1 MPINSKEREGYF
13 MSFHQGA
20 PTPHNEAHPG
30 DFAKTVLMPGD
41 PLRAKYVAETYL
53 EHAKCVNQVRGML
66 AYTGEYKGCPISI
79 MGSGMGIPSMG
90 IYSYELFAF
99 YDVDNIIRIGTAGAA
114 SDEIQLMDVIL
125 ADRAYSTSDYA
136 LIQSGFTGNC
146 LPASSELNAIITKTA
161 KTTDLHLVTG
171 AVSSGGVF
179 YRENIHRD
187 PEAFMGEV
195 KALEMESFAL
205 FANAKALGKKAT
217 CLVTITD
224 NQRTG
229 ELLTPEQRKTHL
241 GNMFTLAL
249 ESGIKM

>member
-1 MPINSKEREGYF
+1 

-20 PTPHNEAHPG
+20 PTTHNEAQPG

-41 PLRAKYVAETYL
+41 PLRAKYIAENYL
-53 EHAKCVNQVRGML
+53 ENPKCVNQVRGML
-66 AYTGEYKGCPISI
+66 AYTGQYKGCPISI

-99 YDVDNIIRIGTAGAA
+99 YGVENIIRIGTAGAA
-114 SDEIQLMDVIL
+114 SDEIEMMDVIL
-125 ADRAYSTSDYA
+125 ADKAYSTSDYA
-136 LIQSGFTGNC
+136 KIQSGFIGNC
-146 LPASSELNAIITKTA
+146 LPASPELNAIITDTA

-171 AVSSGGVF
+171 PVSSGGVF
-179 YRENIHRD
+179 YREDIPRE
-187 PEAFMGEV
+187 PEAFMKEV

-205 FANAKALGKKAT
+205 FANAKALGRKGA

-224 NQRTG
+224 NKRTG
-229 ELLTPEQRKTHL
+229 EVLTPEQRKTHL

-249 ESGIKM
+249 ESAIRM

>member
-1 MPINSKEREGYF
+1 

-20 PTPHNEAHPG
+20 PTTHNEAQPG

-41 PLRAKYVAETYL
+41 PLRAKYIAENYL
-53 EHAKCVNQVRGML
+53 ENPKCV
-66 AYTGEYKGCPISI
+66 KGCPISI

-99 YDVDNIIRIGTAGAA
+99 YGVENIIRIGTAGAA
-114 SDEIQLMDVIL
+114 SDEIEMMDVIL
-125 ADRAYSTSDYA
+125 ADKAYSTSDYA
-136 LIQSGFTGNC
+136 KIQSGFIGNC
-146 LPASSELNAIITKTA
+146 LPASPELNAIITDTA

-171 AVSSGGVF
+171 PVSSGGVF
-179 YRENIHRD
+179 YREDIPRE
-187 PEAFMGEV
+187 PEAFMKEV

-205 FANAKALGKKAT
+205 FANAKALGKKGA

-224 NQRTG
+224 NKRTG
-229 ELLTPEQRKTHL
+229 EVLTPEQRKTHL

-249 ESGIKM
+249 ESAMRM

>member
-1 MPINSKEREGYF
+1 

-41 PLRAKYVAETYL
+41 PLRAKYIAETYL
-53 EHAKCVNQVRGML
+53 ENAKCVNEVRGML
-66 AYTGEYKGCPISI
+66 AYTGQYKGCPISV

-99 YDVDNIIRIGTAGAA
+99 YGVDNIIRIGTAGAA
-114 SDEIQLMDVIL
+114 SDEIEMMDVIL
-125 ADRAYSTSDYA
+125 ADCAYSGSDYA

-146 LPASSELNAIITKTA
+146 LPASSELNAVITATA
-161 KTTDLHLVTG
+161 KTTDLHLVIG
-171 AVSSGGVF
+171 PVSSGGVF
-179 YRENIHRD
+179 YREDIPRT
-187 PEAFMGEV
+187 PEPYMSKV

-205 FANAKALGKKAT
+205 FANAKALGKKGA

-224 NQRTG
+224 NKRTG
-229 ELLTPEQRKTHL
+229 EVLTPEQRKTHL

-249 ESGIKM
+249 ESAIKM